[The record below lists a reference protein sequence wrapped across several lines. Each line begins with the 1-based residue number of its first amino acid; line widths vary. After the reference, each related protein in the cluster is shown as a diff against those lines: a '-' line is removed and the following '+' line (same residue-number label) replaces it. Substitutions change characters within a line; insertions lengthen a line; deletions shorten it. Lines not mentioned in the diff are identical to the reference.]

1 MAITQVK
8 PYIVDATATYTL
20 GNVVVTGTT
29 NLGDAGNLTITGGTS
44 GQILTSNGAGGVSFS
59 SAAATAKSIALAI
72 AYGG

>member
-44 GQILTSNGAGGVSFS
+44 GQILTSNGAGGVSFVTG
-59 SAAATAKSIALAI
+59 TAKAIALAI

>member
-1 MAITQVK
+1 MAITQVE

-29 NLGDAGNLTITGGTS
+29 NLGAVSNITITGGTN
-44 GQILTSNGAGGVSFS
+44 GQFLTSNGAGGVSFS
-59 SAAATAKSIALAI
+59 PAAATAKAIALAI